1 VRLKFLSAEL
11 ELEVEDHGKGIAAE
25 KNGRGIGLV
34 AMRER
39 AEIIGGTLE
48 LLQPA
53 SGGTLVRL
61 RIERQKVENHGG

>member
-1 VRLKFLSAEL
+1 
-11 ELEVEDHGKGIAAE
+11 EVEDHGKGILPE

-39 AEIIGGTLE
+39 AEIIGGKLE

-53 SGGTLVRL
+53 VGGTTVRL
-61 RIERQKVENHGG
+61 RIERQKVEAHAG